1 MDDGPGIGHRSSAS
15 RSAGAIFDT
24 LSKKSSAEF
33 AEPFFQVTYLWVGF
47 RQRARPLVCGSCLVT
62 ASKPTEQVGA
72 CRMCEVV
79 VPQLTACEERIDEH
93 QPGRGPV
100 VHRDGRGTV
109 KLDDRRGLHRQQRC
123 IHRANLAPGCCLWRT
138 RLGT

>member
-33 AEPFFQVTYLWVGF
+33 AEPFFQVTYLWVAF

-62 ASKPTEQVGA
+62 ASNPAEQSGGS
-72 CRMCEVV
+72 RMAGVV
-79 VPQLTACEERIDEH
+79 VPQAPRGERRIDETM
-93 QPGRGPV
+93 PASRPV
-100 VHRDGRGTV
+100 
-109 KLDDRRGLHRQQRC
+109 
-123 IHRANLAPGCCLWRT
+123 
-138 RLGT
+138 